1 MEQDGE
7 QRRVH
12 ENLEDNY
19 RGAEAEAEAAVA
31 EIAVEEGMT
40 VAADTTA
47 EVYDEAATV
56 DAPVGDIPAPH
67 RGGLSEAGIE
77 KQQSEQCESR
87 DDRRSLKQL

>member
-1 MEQDGE
+1 MEKDGE
-7 QRRVH
+7 QRSVH
-12 ENLEDNY
+12 ENLEDNN
-19 RGAEAEAEAAVA
+19 RGAEAEAQAAVA

-56 DAPVGDIPAPH
+56 EVPVGDIPALH

-77 KQQSEQCESR
+77 KQQSEQSESR
-87 DDRRSLKQL
+87 DERRSLKQL

>member
-1 MEQDGE
+1 M
-7 QRRVH
+7 H
-12 ENLEDNY
+12 ENLEDNN

-31 EIAVEEGMT
+31 DIAVEEGMT

-56 DAPVGDIPAPH
+56 EVPLGDIPVLH

-77 KQQSEQCESR
+77 AQQRWARRES
-87 DDRRSLKQL
+87 